1 MILVSVGLVSG
12 LVLGLVSVYVLVM
25 VRLRWVLVGDCCV
38 VVRFSMRV
46 VYFRFS
52 CVGWFGVFTRAGS
65 LDGVLVSLCLLVCG
79 CWCCLSS
86 MIWFSFCFLW
96 GLQNSFVL
104 GM

>member
-25 VRLRWVLVGDCCV
+25 VRLRWVLVGDCVALWCA
-38 VVRFSMRV
+38 
-46 VYFRFS
+46 FRCGLFIS
-52 CVGWFGVFTRAGS
+52 DLAVLDGVFTRAGS
-65 LDGVLVSLCLLVCG
+65 LDGVLVSLCLLVCD
-79 CWCCLSS
+79 CWCCLRS

-96 GLQNSFVL
+96 DLQNSFVL